1 MHIMYMHT
9 SSSLRERKISEREGA
24 RRERRAGGRGEE
36 GGGWGC
42 SRFTDQMPSLKQA
55 SISNRQET
63 HSMNHRCGCQKKR
76 STAQKKKNLQ
86 RKNNIYSAKDKSHR
100 PDAQF
105 EIDFKANRTCF

>member
-24 RRERRAGGRGEE
+24 RRERRAGG
-36 GGGWGC
+36 GGAPPARRARPPGGC

-76 STAQKKKNLQ
+76 STAQKKK
-86 RKNNIYSAKDKSHR
+86 IYSAKTTST
-100 PDAQF
+100 AQKTKVT
-105 EIDFKANRTCF
+105 DPMPSLK